1 MALSPASLSST
12 CEPNG
17 MAGDFLCLMKRRM
30 PVLFETEEACAG
42 LFHKGAEEYVV
53 LSGTLGRTRG
63 FLIIADKL
71 LPVAQDRAL
80 FLAILDRLNKDSLS
94 GLHQLLDHSGGV
106 IYLYKQIIC
115 FPQGVSQELFDQ
127 LLEGGIREFRR
138 GLRHICQELESV
150 LTVVRRSGGSRMG
163 TDRN

>member
-1 MALSPASLSST
+1 MALSPGSLSST

-17 MAGDFLCLMKRRM
+17 MAGDFLCLMKHRM
-30 PVLFETEEACAG
+30 PVLFETEDACAG

-53 LSGTLGRTRG
+53 LSGTLGRTQG

-80 FLAILDRLNKDSLS
+80 FLAILDRLNRDSLS

-115 FPQGVSQELFDQ
+115 FPQGVS
-127 LLEGGIREFRR
+127 
-138 GLRHICQELESV
+138 
-150 LTVVRRSGGSRMG
+150 
-163 TDRN
+163 

>member
-1 MALSPASLSST
+1 
-12 CEPNG
+12 
-17 MAGDFLCLMKRRM
+17 MAGSLLCLMKRQM
-30 PVLFETEEACAG
+30 PVLFEAEEACAG

-53 LSGTLGRTRG
+53 LAGTLGRTQG

-80 FLAILDRLNKDSLS
+80 FLAILDRLNRDSLS

-127 LLEGGIREFRR
+127 LLEGGIREFRQ
-138 GLRHICQELESV
+138 GLRYICQQLESV
-150 LTVVRRSGGSRMG
+150 LTAARRSGGSRMG

>member
-1 MALSPASLSST
+1 
-12 CEPNG
+12 
-17 MAGDFLCLMKRRM
+17 MAGSLLCLMKRQM
-30 PVLFETEEACAG
+30 PVLFEAEEACAG

-53 LSGTLGRTRG
+53 LSGTLGRTQG

-71 LPVAQDRAL
+71 LPVAQDQAL
-80 FLAILDRLNKDSLS
+80 FLAILDRLNRDSLS

-127 LLEGGIREFRR
+127 LLEGGIREFRQ
-138 GLRHICQELESV
+138 GLRYICQQLESV
-150 LTVVRRSGGSRMG
+150 LTAARRSGGSRMG

>member
-1 MALSPASLSST
+1 
-12 CEPNG
+12 
-17 MAGDFLCLMKRRM
+17 MAGSLLCLMKRQM
-30 PVLFETEEACAG
+30 PVLFEAEEACAG
-42 LFHKGAEEYVV
+42 LFHKAAEEYVV
-53 LSGTLGRTRG
+53 LSGTLGRTQG

-80 FLAILDRLNKDSLS
+80 FLAILDRLNRDSLS

-127 LLEGGIREFRR
+127 LLEGGIREFRQ
-138 GLRHICQELESV
+138 GLRYICQQLESV
-150 LTVVRRSGGSRMG
+150 LTAARRSGGSRMG

>member
-1 MALSPASLSST
+1 
-12 CEPNG
+12 
-17 MAGDFLCLMKRRM
+17 MAGSLLCLMKRQM
-30 PVLFETEEACAG
+30 PVLFEAEEACAG

-53 LSGTLGRTRG
+53 LSGTLGRTQG

-80 FLAILDRLNKDSLS
+80 FLAILDRLNRDSLS

-115 FPQGVSQELFDQ
+115 FPQGLSQELFDR
-127 LLEGGIREFRR
+127 LLEGGIREFRQ
-138 GLRHICQELESV
+138 GLRYICQQLESV
-150 LTVVRRSGGSRMG
+150 LTAARRSGGSRMG

>member
-1 MALSPASLSST
+1 
-12 CEPNG
+12 
-17 MAGDFLCLMKRRM
+17 MAGSLLCLMKRQM
-30 PVLFETEEACAG
+30 PVLFAAEEACAG

-53 LSGTLGRTRG
+53 LSGTLGRTQG

-80 FLAILDRLNKDSLS
+80 FLAILDRLNRDSLS

-127 LLEGGIREFRR
+127 LLEGGIREFRQ
-138 GLRHICQELESV
+138 GLRYICQQLESV
-150 LTVVRRSGGSRMG
+150 LTAARRSGGSRMG